1 LPCLIHGAIWRLIST
16 LYVVSTRDR
25 SQEIVVST
33 AFDRGLLLRRLALVF
48 ATISAAMLV
57 WFAFAMPTTLT
68 VAVGPSSS
76 QQYRFAQSMVRALKD
91 TRQPF
96 RLRIVTVEGSQAA
109 SRALDSSRA
118 DLAVVRSDDLSS
130 TEARS
135 LVVIQRRS
143 VVIVS
148 PKDGGITAFPDLK
161 GKRVGL
167 VASGGDSNRQV
178 VDRLLEHHEM
188 GHADLHLS
196 ELDPGRAA
204 AAMAGGALDALILV
218 SHPASGTARRII
230 SELSGQRG
238 VAVSTAGI
246 AAPEALALRFRE
258 FEKSTVPAGVYGG
271 SPQRPPEDVETVA
284 ISYELVASSRL
295 SDAKATSLT
304 AALVEVRARLRRDN
318 QRTSYDVE
326 TPPVDVA
333 RRFLPH
339 AGTAAY
345 INDEE
350 AKTFLDTYSDQIW
363 LTLFLLSLIGSSVM
377 GFLSW
382 VWVNRSPE
390 SRNLPG
396 QLRALARRLDS
407 ATTLAEV
414 DAIRSELDRF
424 MLIVVTEL
432 GRRPLPSV
440 DGADPTAWL
449 SMLAGLIDRRRAE
462 IAARSAAHP
471 AHVALAPGKVA
482 GRLG

>member
-1 LPCLIHGAIWRLIST
+1 
-16 LYVVSTRDR
+16 
-25 SQEIVVST
+25 VST
-33 AFDRGLLLRRLALVF
+33 AFDRGLLLRRLALVL
-48 ATISAAMLV
+48 AAISVAMLV
-57 WFAFAMPTTLT
+57 WFVFAMPTTLT

-76 QQYRFAQSMVRALKD
+76 QQYRFVQSIVRALKD
-91 TRQPF
+91 TRQAF
-96 RLRIVTVEGSQAA
+96 RLRILTIEGSQAA
-109 SRALDSSRA
+109 SRALDSGRA
-118 DLAVVRSDDLSS
+118 DLAVVRSDDLTSI
-130 TEARS
+130 EARS

-148 PKDGGITAFPDLK
+148 RKDGGINTFPDLK

-167 VASGGDSNRQV
+167 VASGGDTNQQV

-188 GHADLHLS
+188 SRTDLVLS
-196 ELDPGRAA
+196 QVDTARATSA
-204 AAMAGGALDALILV
+204 IASGTIDALILV
-218 SHPASGTARRII
+218 SHPASGSARRII

-238 VAVSTAGI
+238 IAVSMAGI

-271 SPQRPPEDVETVA
+271 SPQRPAEDLETVA
-284 ISYELVASSRL
+284 VSYELVASSRL
-295 SDAKATSLT
+295 ADGKATALT
-304 AALVEVRARLRRDN
+304 AALVEVRARLRQDN

-345 INDEE
+345 VNDED

-363 LTLFLLSLIGSSVM
+363 LSLFLLSLIGSSVM

-382 VWVNRSPE
+382 IWVNRSPE

-407 ATTLAEV
+407 ATSLAEV
-414 DAIRSELDRF
+414 DAVRSELDRF
-424 MLIVVTEL
+424 MLIIVTEL
-432 GRRPLPSV
+432 GKRPLPSV
-440 DGADPTAWL
+440 DGAEPTAWCGL
-449 SMLAGLIDRRRAE
+449 LDGLIDRRRAE
-462 IAARSAAHP
+462 ISARAAAHP
-471 AHVALAPGKVA
+471 AAVAIGPGKVA
-482 GRLG
+482 GRSG